1 MSQEE
6 VVELDVGG
14 FCPEDVPR
22 RPHSA
27 SLVIRLGS
35 TTTFVEL
42 KNTDP
47 EAAVE
52 EEGELG

>member
-6 VVELDVGG
+6 VVELGVGG
-14 FCPEDVPR
+14 FGPEDVPR
-22 RPHSA
+22 RPHGA
-27 SLVIRLGS
+27 ALVIRLGS

>member
-6 VVELDVGG
+6 VVELDVAGLG
-14 FCPEDVPR
+14 PEDVPR
-22 RPHSA
+22 RPHGA
-27 SLVIRLGS
+27 SLVIRVGS
-35 TTTFVEL
+35 RTTFVEL

-52 EEGELG
+52 VEGELG

>member
-1 MSQEE
+1 VSQEE
-6 VVELDVGG
+6 VVELDVAGLG
-14 FCPEDVPR
+14 PEDVPH

-27 SLVIRLGS
+27 SFVIGS